1 MFEYIKALDREITI
15 FINNLSNE
23 YLDIIMIILSN
34 KFVWIPLYIFLTIW
48 LWHFNNKSIIKNI
61 ILCITA
67 VLISDFITSSI
78 MKPFFERLRPCNDP
92 YISEFINIVSGCG
105 KKFSF
110 ASSHASTTFS
120 LATIIYLLSDKKI
133 KYLFLWSLLIGY
145 SRVYL
150 GVHFFMD
157 IFIGFLVGFL
167 TSIIIYRISKKFNK
181 V

>member
-15 FINNLSNE
+15 FLNNLSHE

-34 KFVWIPLYIFLTIW
+34 KFVWIPLYLFLILW
-48 LWHFNNKSIIKNI
+48 LLRFNNKFFIRNI
-61 ILCITA
+61 ILCVSA

-78 MKPFFERLRPCNDP
+78 MKPYFERLRPCNDP

-105 KKFSF
+105 RKFSF

-120 LATIIYLLSDKKI
+120 LATIIYLISDKKI
-133 KYLFLWSLLIGY
+133 KYLFLWSILIGY
-145 SRVYL
+145 SRIYL

-157 IFIGFLVGFL
+157 VIFGFLVGFL
-167 TSIIIYRISKKFNK
+167 TSVIIYRISKKINSF
-181 V
+181 

>member
-1 MFEYIKALDREITI
+1 
-15 FINNLSNE
+15 
-23 YLDIIMIILSN
+23 MIILSN

-48 LWHFNNKSIIKNI
+48 LWYFNNKSIIKNI

>member
-1 MFEYIKALDREITI
+1 LFEYIKALDREITI